1 MVPFLQSLPAAKTN
15 KKIKRYLKTV
25 HRVRFELPCRPFN
38 WHKFISEVNFIPCI
52 IFLSGGIAAFHY
64 KKILKIVGKMY
75 NVIDNFTHWLI
86 RWRPRVFH
94 YTTLVS
100 RRLLSL
106 LFTWNED
113 EIHWTYWQCSS
124 EHCKWSIVWTKRW
137 SS

>member
-75 NVIDNFTHWLI
+75 NVIDNFTH
-86 RWRPRVFH
+86 
-94 YTTLVS
+94 
-100 RRLLSL
+100 
-106 LFTWNED
+106 
-113 EIHWTYWQCSS
+113 
-124 EHCKWSIVWTKRW
+124 
-137 SS
+137 